1 MNNVYEFLA
10 GYKDENGVIH
20 KEFEL
25 KEITG
30 VEEEAIAKKDIRE
43 NGGKLIRTLLERC
56 ITRVGEY
63 TPKSLGQ
70 MKWRELIQSLIVGDQ
85 DYALLK
91 LRELTM
97 GEEIEMKHDCP
108 YCKEK
113 LDTVVDISELEIKP
127 FLGERELEFELPKGF
142 TDKEGITHTIG
153 KIRFPNGLDR
163 EILDAVARKNIGTAN
178 TMLLTRC
185 VVELGTTKITDNTLR
200 QLSIRDREY
209 LLKVLQESNFGVNLY
224 IDLTCSSCGE
234 EFKSTLNMVNFL

>member
-20 KEFEL
+20 TEFEL

-30 VEEEAIAKKDIRE
+30 VEEEAIAKKDVRE

-70 MKWRELIQSLIVGDQ
+70 AKWRELIQNLIVGDQ

-108 YCKEK
+108 HCKEK
-113 LDTVVDISELEIKP
+113 LTTVVELGELDIKP
-127 FLGERELEFELPKGF
+127 FLGERELEFELPKGY
-142 TDKEGITHTIG
+142 TDKDGVVHTTG

-163 EILDAVARKNIGTAN
+163 EILDTVARKNLGTAN

-185 VVELGTTKITDNTLR
+185 VSELGTAKITDNTLR
-200 QLSIRDREY
+200 SLSIRDREY
-209 LLKVLQESNFGVNLY
+209 LLKVLQENNFGVNLY